1 MFRARLVILVA
12 LAAGLIIGFP
22 SSRASALPGQI
33 NPGLQGEAA
42 ARAVVDVRV
51 SGGRGG
57 YHGGHF
63 NRPVYRHGYHPRYRP
78 GYWNGYRGP
87 RCRSWSNSC
96 RFYYGGWYYN
106 SPWWT
111 VPVIGA
117 GVVALSNG
125 TGNRH
130 KAWCEGRYKTY
141 NPKNNT
147 YVASNGKRKQ
157 CNSPYD

>member
-1 MFRARLVILVA
+1 MFRMCIVMLAA
-12 LAAGLIIGFP
+12 LAAGLIGFQVSGAQAFP
-22 SSRASALPGQI
+22 SQI
-33 NPGLQGEAA
+33 NGSLQSQAGAGPI
-42 ARAVVDVRV
+42 VDVRY
-51 SGGRGG
+51 GGGG
-57 YHGGHF
+57 YHGGGRY

-87 RCRSWSNSC
+87 RCRNWSNSC

-117 GVVALSNG
+117 GVVALTNG
-125 TGNRH
+125 NGSGNRH
-130 KAWCEGRYKTY
+130 KAWCEGRYKSY
-141 NPKNNT
+141 NPKTNT
-147 YVASNGKRKQ
+147 YVSSNGKLKQ